1 MKTLHFFTQPYP
13 FFHKGKRLFQTTILV
28 FVIGFL
34 FEYLLIP
41 FERNPAEHRFN
52 YFIITLFHVGVA
64 CSIYFLFFMIVSR
77 FVQEDN
83 WKLYKEIFV
92 LFVLLTLI
100 GVGEWLIRD
109 IIYDND
115 QNHNLG
121 LLLDEML
128 HAYLSGTVIIII
140 VFSFIFNVL
149 KRQNINSAQAFKL
162 EKKYVSD
169 IGPVQIIAQIPS
181 DNFSLNPSNLVCA
194 LADGN
199 YVEFY
204 VLDGEQL
211 KKEVKRITLS
221 NAYDQLKRY
230 EFIQKTH
237 RAYLVNLKF
246 LETVEGNTQG
256 YQLTVKHLEFTV
268 PVSRNHLQHFNQA
281 MR

>member
-1 MKTLHFFTQPYP
+1 MKTLHFLSQPHP
-13 FFHKGKRLFQTTILV
+13 FFHKGRVLFQTTFLI
-28 FVIGFL
+28 FFIGFL
-34 FEYLLIP
+34 FEYFLIP
-41 FERNPAEHRFN
+41 FERNPIEHRFN

-64 CSIYFLFFMIVSR
+64 CSIYFLFSLIISQ
-77 FVQEDN
+77 FVNEDD
-83 WKLYKEIFV
+83 WKLYKE
-92 LFVLLTLI
+92 LFFLFILLTLI
-100 GVGEWLIRD
+100 GIGEWLIRD
-109 IIYDND
+109 IIYNND
-115 QNHNLG
+115 KNHDIDF
-121 LLLDEML
+121 LLVEIL

-149 KRQNINSAQAFKL
+149 KKQNVNSAREINM
-162 EKKYVSD
+162 EKRYVS
-169 IGPVQIIAQIPS
+169 GNAPVDIIAQIPS